1 MNSNPNASG
10 TQTEMQ
16 DVTDMSDISVSKCDP
31 NASGTDGPLLVFHGD
46 VSSLWQFPPIFRP
59 SQPYPVQPYTFPSSY
74 SNLSEFKAGNATTSG
89 SYNAMHR

>member
-1 MNSNPNASG
+1 MQAA
-10 TQTEMQ
+10 QTEMQ

-74 SNLSEFKAGNATTSG
+74 SNLSEFRAGNVTTNC

>member
-1 MNSNPNASG
+1 
-10 TQTEMQ
+10 MQ

-31 NASGTDGPLLVFHGD
+31 NASGTNRPLLVFHGD